1 MRKEDPKEKYKSF
14 KAFAKV
20 SGLALELVT
29 TILIGVV
36 LGSYLDRKFDKDFF
50 TIIGIIVFTLLACY
64 NFFRTLTRL

>member
-36 LGSYLDRKFDKDFF
+36 LGSYLDRKFDQDFF

>member
-36 LGSYLDRKFDKDFF
+36 LGSYLDRKFDKGFF